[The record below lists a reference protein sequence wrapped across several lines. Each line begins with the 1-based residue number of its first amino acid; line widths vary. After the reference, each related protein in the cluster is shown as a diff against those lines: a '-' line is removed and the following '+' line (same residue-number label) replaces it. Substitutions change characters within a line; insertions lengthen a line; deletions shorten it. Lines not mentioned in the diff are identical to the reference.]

1 MSLAELP
8 SELEGLVKAAVQL
21 SALSRVMSEAS
32 ESIPDIVTVED
43 DTGML
48 QLTVLRDGSVD
59 DFQMESDWK
68 DEIDPEDLGDAL
80 TALIGEAH
88 HELFDGFEEAVA
100 DAIDDQDEEEDEE
113 INVLTD
119 SRVQQFKEDADA
131 LLRRAAD
138 DVAPV
143 PFEQT
148 IENLNAYVDRVSAMV
163 DDPEFL
169 RGGAPLG
176 ESAPVWCDSV
186 SGRPTSVHVDGYW
199 AKTTPFVAVQAAI
212 REALVVD
219 ADDIEV
225 VADELASDGASIVA
239 QLIGDL
245 TRPIGPM

>member
-1 MSLAELP
+1 MSQMSPELGDLARLVVQMEDLAERIVGVV
-8 SELEGLVKAAVQL
+8 ENV
-21 SALSRVMSEAS
+21 
-32 ESIPDIVTVED
+32 PDEVTVVD
-43 DTGML
+43 DTESLLVTMR
-48 QLTVLRDGSVD
+48 RDGSVA

-169 RGGAPLG
+169 RGGAPVG

>member
-1 MSLAELP
+1 M
-8 SELEGLVKAAVQL
+8 
-21 SALSRVMSEAS
+21 
-32 ESIPDIVTVED
+32 
-43 DTGML
+43 
-48 QLTVLRDGSVD
+48 
-59 DFQMESDWK
+59 
-68 DEIDPEDLGDAL
+68 
-80 TALIGEAH
+80 
-88 HELFDGFEEAVA
+88 
-100 DAIDDQDEEEDEE
+100 
-113 INVLTD
+113 
-119 SRVQQFKEDADA
+119 QQFKEDADA

>member
-1 MSLAELP
+1 MSF
-8 SELEGLVKAAVQL
+8 SEVPPGLEDLMRTAARL
-21 SALSRVMSEAS
+21 SSFSALVSEAS
-32 ESIPDIVTVED
+32 ENIPDSVTVVDSTES
-43 DTGML
+43 L
-48 QLTVLRDGSVD
+48 QLTMLRDGSIE
-59 DFQMESDWK
+59 DFVIESDWQ

-148 IENLNAYVDRVSAMV
+148 IVNLNAYVDRVSAMV

>member
-1 MSLAELP
+1 MSFSEVP
-8 SELEGLVKAAVQL
+8 PELEDLMRTAARL
-21 SALSRVMSEAS
+21 SSFSALVSEAS
-32 ESIPDIVTVED
+32 ENIPDSVTVVDSTES
-43 DTGML
+43 L
-48 QLTVLRDGSVD
+48 QLTMLRDGSIEDFVIEVD
-59 DFQMESDWK
+59 WQ

-169 RGGAPLG
+169 RGGAPVG
-176 ESAPVWCDSV
+176 ETAPVWCDSV